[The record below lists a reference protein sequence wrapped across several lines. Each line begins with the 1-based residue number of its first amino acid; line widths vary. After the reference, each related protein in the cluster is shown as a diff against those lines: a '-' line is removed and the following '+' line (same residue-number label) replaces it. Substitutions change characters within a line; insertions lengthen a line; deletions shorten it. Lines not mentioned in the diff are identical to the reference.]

1 MSPDHAWPE
10 LDGATCAA
18 TLATLHLHTQ
28 IIGKVQLA
36 LRPPL
41 AQWEQAPLRLTA
53 RGLESQLLLVPDGRT
68 MTITLDLID
77 REARLETSDGTR
89 RTVALVPSTVAE
101 FHAGLMAAL
110 RDVDAAVSVGP
121 LSVLTADPV
130 AYESDTSHGTCDEGS
145 VRALF
150 RTLTSVAAVFEQYR
164 AGFWGKQ
171 SPVNFWW
178 GTFDLAVARYSSRA
192 ARPPQD
198 AGLVDRVAMDAEQAT
213 VGFWPGDAEFRPRFF
228 AYTYPIPRGL
238 ATATVGP
245 EGAAWDA
252 DLGQFALPYDDVR
265 AAPDPDA
272 ALLEFCES
280 TYDAGSRLGNWDKRL
295 LDRPVPSAA
304 ERQGSV

>member
-1 MSPDHAWPE
+1 MTPEHAWPE
-10 LDGATCAA
+10 LDSAACAD

-53 RGLESQLLLVPDGRT
+53 RGLESQLLLLPDGRT
-68 MTITLDLID
+68 MTIALDLTD
-77 REARLETSDGTR
+77 RTALLETSDGAR
-89 RTVALVPSTVAE
+89 RSIALVPSTVAD

-110 RDVDAAVSVGP
+110 RELDAAVSVGP
-121 LSVLTADPV
+121 LSVFTADPV
-130 AYESDTSHGTCDEGS
+130 AYESDTSHFTCDEGPT
-145 VRALF
+145 RALF
-150 RTLTSVAAVFEQYR
+150 QTLTSVAGVFEQYR

-198 AGLVDRVAMDAEQAT
+198 AGLVDRTAMDAEQAT
-213 VGFWPGDAEFRPRFF
+213 VGFWPGDAEFAPRFF
-228 AYTYPIPRGL
+228 AYTYPVPRGL
-238 ATATVGP
+238 AAAVVGP
-245 EGAAWDA
+245 EGAAWD
-252 DLGQFALPYDDVR
+252 DELGQFALLYDDVR
-265 AAPDPDA
+265 TAPDPRA

-280 TYDAGSRLGNWDKRL
+280 TYEAGSRLGGWDKRL
-295 LDRPVPSAA
+295 LDRPVPAAA
-304 ERQGSV
+304 ERPASA

>member
-1 MSPDHAWPE
+1 MSPEQPWPE
-10 LDGATCAA
+10 LDSAVCAD

-53 RGLESQLLLVPDGRT
+53 RGLESQLLLLPDGRT
-68 MTITLDLID
+68 MTIALDLTD
-77 REARLETSDGTR
+77 RAVRVETSDGAR
-89 RTVALVPSTVAE
+89 RTVAQSTPTVAE

-110 RDVDAAVSVGP
+110 RELDAAVSIGP
-121 LSVLTADPV
+121 LSVFTADPV
-130 AYESDTSHGTCDEGS
+130 AYESDVSHGTCDEGS
-145 VRALF
+145 TRAF
-150 RTLTSVAAVFEQYR
+150 FQTLTSVAGVFEQYR

-192 ARPPQD
+192 ARPPHD

-228 AYTYPIPRGL
+228 AYTYPTPRGL
-238 ATATVGP
+238 SSATVGP
-245 EGAAWDA
+245 EGAAWD
-252 DLGQFALPYDDVR
+252 DELGQFALLYDDVR
-265 AAPDPDA
+265 AAPDPHA

-280 TYDAGSRLGNWDKRL
+280 TYEAGSRLGGWDKRL
-295 LDRPVPSAA
+295 LDRPVTSAV
-304 ERQGSV
+304 ERQGSA